1 MNAWII
7 LAIGFLA
14 QIFFAARTLVQWI
27 MSERA
32 RKVLSPSLFW
42 ILSIAGAYLLCI
54 YGWLRDDFAIVLGQM
69 ISYYIYLWNLKMKG
83 VWRKIRVP
91 WRYFTLGLLVATP
104 LVAITFV
111 AGNAAD
117 FIDKFFRNADVPMWL
132 LVFGSAG
139 QVIFTLRF
147 IYQWLYSM
155 KKGESTLPLGCRV
168 AHDLQLWSDPP
179 RPGADCRPVVRIGGL
194 YPQPHHPAGQPQ
206 QAQPDIAHGQ
216 IKARAAK

>member
-155 KKGESTLPLGCRV
+155 KKGESTLPLGFWVRALVGSLTICSYGVIRLDPVLIVGQSFGLV
-168 AHDLQLWSDPP
+168 AYIRNLTILLANRNKRNPIS
-179 RPGADCRPVVRIGGL
+179 RM
-194 YPQPHHPAGQPQ
+194 
-206 QAQPDIAHGQ
+206 
-216 IKARAAK
+216 AK

>member
-155 KKGESTLPLGCRV
+155 KKGESTLPLGFWVLSRV
-168 AHDLQLWSDPP
+168 GSLTICSYGVIRLDPVLIV
-179 RPGADCRPVVRIGGL
+179 GQSFGL
-194 YPQPHHPAGQPQ
+194 VAYIRNLTILLANRNKRNP
-206 QAQPDIAHGQ
+206 IS
-216 IKARAAK
+216 RMAK

>member
-155 KKGESTLPLGCRV
+155 KKGESTLPLGFWVLSLVGSLKICSYGVIRLDPVLIVGQSFGLV
-168 AHDLQLWSDPP
+168 AYIRNLTILLANRNKRNPIS
-179 RPGADCRPVVRIGGL
+179 RM
-194 YPQPHHPAGQPQ
+194 
-206 QAQPDIAHGQ
+206 
-216 IKARAAK
+216 AK